1 MYFNGDGV
9 EQSFTEARKWYKLS
23 ADQNCANAQLRLGQ
37 MMMQGKGGENNLVEG
52 IALIDKAVEQG
63 NAKAMEWM
71 KQVSEINV

>member
-1 MYFNGDGV
+1 
-9 EQSFTEARKWYKLS
+9 
-23 ADQNCANAQLRLGQ
+23 
-37 MMMQGKGGENNLVEG
+37 MMQGKGGENNLVEG